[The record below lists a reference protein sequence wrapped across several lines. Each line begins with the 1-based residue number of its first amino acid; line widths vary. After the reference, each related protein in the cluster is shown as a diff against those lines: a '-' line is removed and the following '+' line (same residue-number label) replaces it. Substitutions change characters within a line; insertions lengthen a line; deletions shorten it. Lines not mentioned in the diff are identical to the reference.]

1 MKNERGMSLIELLVA
16 MVILGIVLAGVT
28 TYIADQV
35 KTVRQQE
42 MLANT
47 QQNLRA
53 AMDLITRD
61 LRSAEYDVTNNPT
74 TSPFRE
80 FQTATDTQVIFYT
93 DINGNGAINNITTRS
108 DSNEVKGYLKR
119 SAQDSIYIQ
128 VRDAAPKTWEAVAG
142 NIQTLRFT
150 YYDINDDSMAF
161 PIQGQRLRDIF
172 KVRVAIQARTPRR
185 WSTSVD
191 TLRRQLIGVVQI
203 RSRQGI

>member
-1 MKNERGMSLIELLVA
+1 MKNERGMSLIEMLVA
-16 MVILGIVLAGVT
+16 MVILGIVMAGVT

-74 TSPFRE
+74 TSPFRS
-80 FQTATDTQVIFYT
+80 FRVATADSMTFFT
-93 DINGNGAINNITTRS
+93 DINGNGAIDNVPANPTL
-108 DSNEVKGYLKR
+108 NEVKGYWR
-119 SAQDSIYIQ
+119 VGDSIFMLVQDI
-128 VRDAAPKTWEAVAG
+128 APPTRQAVAG
-142 NIQTLRFT
+142 NIQILRFT
-150 YYDINDDSMAF
+150 YYNINNDSMAF